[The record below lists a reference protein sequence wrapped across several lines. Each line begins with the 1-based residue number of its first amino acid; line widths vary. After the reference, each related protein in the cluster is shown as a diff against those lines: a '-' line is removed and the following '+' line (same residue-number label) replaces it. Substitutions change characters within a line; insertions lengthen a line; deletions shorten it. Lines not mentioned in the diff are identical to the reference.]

1 MFSNEAFAQNA
12 EKYMDTVFR
21 VAYGWLKNP
30 DDANDVTQDV
40 LIELYK
46 TDKAFESDAHLKNW
60 LIRVTV
66 NRCKMLFRSPWRRH
80 EDIDDYAET
89 LSFEQPRDGE
99 LFEAVMALE
108 RKYRVPLLLFYY
120 ARILDGGDRLDA
132 LHRGEDRQHKTLP
145 RKGEA

>member
-30 DDANDVTQDV
+30 DDANEVTQDV

-66 NRCKMLFRSPWRRH
+66 NRCKMLFL
-80 EDIDDYAET
+80 AEKT
-89 LSFEQPRDGE
+89 VSTRLYRARAK
-99 LFEAVMALE
+99 LRTILE
-108 RKYRVPLLLFYY
+108 
-120 ARILDGGDRLDA
+120 
-132 LHRGEDRQHKTLP
+132 E
-145 RKGEA
+145 

>member
-46 TDKAFESDAHLKNW
+46 TDRLC
-60 LIRVTV
+60 I
-66 NRCKMLFRSPWRRH
+66 CQ
-80 EDIDDYAET
+80 AEIS
-89 LSFEQPRDGE
+89 LGMQG
-99 LFEAVMALE
+99 V
-108 RKYRVPLLLFYY
+108 
-120 ARILDGGDRLDA
+120 
-132 LHRGEDRQHKTLP
+132 
-145 RKGEA
+145 

>member
-60 LIRVTV
+60 LIRVT
-66 NRCKMLFRSPWRRH
+66 RTSTTTPRH
-80 EDIDDYAET
+80 CP
-89 LSFEQPRDGE
+89 SSS
-99 LFEAVMALE
+99 
-108 RKYRVPLLLFYY
+108 
-120 ARILDGGDRLDA
+120 
-132 LHRGEDRQHKTLP
+132 RGTASSSKP
-145 RKGEA
+145 